1 MLTKTEPNQ
10 HQRGALSI
18 DLSDAEIEKIL
29 LGDQGRDLLMEKV
42 FNQILQAEMTEH
54 LGADRYERSENRSG
68 HRNGFYER
76 QLTTRVGQLPLE
88 VPRCKDCSFSTKL
101 FQRYQR
107 SEKALVLAL
116 MEMIVQV
123 VSTRRV
129 KKITTGL
136 CGREFAKLT
145 VSRLTKKLEEQVK
158 AWDERPLEE
167 EYPFFV
173 LDAMHVKV
181 RRQGGVRSTAV
192 LLTVGISEEGQR
204 EILGLHTAL
213 SETEEAWKSFLD
225 QLSKRGLTGVE
236 HVTSDRD
243 RGLEEAIRQQLP
255 GVIWTS
261 CHAHLRRNV
270 LDHAPEEWRDS
281 MKDLMDE
288 VLQASSQPEAW
299 RLFEEITEGDRRK
312 VVTVASEEGQ
322 TEEVDAYRKLRE
334 EAAPALA
341 TLMENLEDA
350 TAVLALLGKYR
361 RRLRTTSVTQ
371 RLIEEVRRPEKV
383 IRVFPNMGSTW
394 LLIGAVLAEK
404 HEEWS
409 TGRKY
414 LDMAEFQGWKER
426 ASSSEPEPD
435 ESLERQPVMAT

>member
-1 MLTKTEPNQ
+1 MT
-10 HQRGALSI
+10 LSI
-18 DLSDAEIEKIL
+18 DLSEEELEKIL
-29 LGDQGRDLLMEKV
+29 LGDRGKDLLMEKV

-54 LGADRYERSENRSG
+54 LGADRYERSQDRSG
-68 HRNGFYER
+68 HRNGSYKR
-76 QLTTRVGQLPLE
+76 QLTTRVGQLTLE
-88 VPRCKDCSFSTKL
+88 VPRCKDGSFSTKL

-116 MEMIVQV
+116 MEMVVQG

-129 KKITTGL
+129 KKITTEL
-136 CGREFAKLT
+136 CGREFAKST
-145 VSRLTKKLEEQVK
+145 VSRLTKQLNEQVK
-158 AWDERPLEE
+158 AWDERPLEG
-167 EYPFFV
+167 EYPFLV

-192 LLTVGISEEGQR
+192 LLAVGISEEGQR

-213 SETEEAWKSFLD
+213 SETEEAWKSFLE

-243 RGLEEAIRQQLP
+243 RGLKKAIRQKLP

-270 LDHAPEEWRDS
+270 LDDTPDEWRNS

-299 RLFEEITEGDRRK
+299 QIFEDILEGERRQM
-312 VVTVASEEGQ
+312 VTVAGEDGQPEEI
-322 TEEVDAYRKLRE
+322 DAYRKLRE

-341 TLMENLEDA
+341 TLKKTLEDA
-350 TAVLALLGKYR
+350 TAVLALPGKYR
-361 RRLRTTSVTQ
+361 RRLRTTNIIE
-371 RLIEEVRRPEKV
+371 RLIEEVRRREKV
-383 IRVFPNMGSTW
+383 IRIFPNIDSTW
-394 LLIGAVLAEK
+394 RLIGAVLAEK

-414 LDMAEFQGWKER
+414 LDMAEFQKWKKQANRPE
-426 ASSSEPEPD
+426 SEPD
-435 ESLERQPVMAT
+435 DSTERQPAMAT